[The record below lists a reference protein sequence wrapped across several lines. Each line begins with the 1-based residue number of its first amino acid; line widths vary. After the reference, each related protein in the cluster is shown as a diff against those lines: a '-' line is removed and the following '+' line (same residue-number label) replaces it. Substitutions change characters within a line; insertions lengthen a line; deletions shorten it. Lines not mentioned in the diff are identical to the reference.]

1 MRQPRSTYRGAFHHC
16 MNRGHGGEAILAGDE
31 RKRVFLDL
39 LGEKAI
45 KYHLRLF
52 AYCLMDNHYHLVLQ
66 NASGRMSDFFRNLS
80 TQYAFFYRKTAGGRG
95 YVFQDR
101 FHSTIIADDEYLKM
115 AIMYVLQN
123 PQRAGLVKSGQTYP
137 WSSANLYVEKRR
149 REWLDTD
156 FVLEL
161 FGGSRGFANAYGI
174 EALEKLPVLAT
185 TFGPVLGEENFFKR
199 ALKKFDRRKEPDAVK
214 KRRHDDYDFDPI
226 KKVIR
231 EFEGKHGIKVDDLET
246 NRHVDK
252 KLRAELMVRL
262 RDLAGLTY
270 REISEWELFADLQY
284 GSLRQIYQNARRKF
298 YGK

>member
-1 MRQPRSTYRGAFHHC
+1 
-16 MNRGHGGEAILAGDE
+16 
-31 RKRVFLDL
+31 
-39 LGEKAI
+39 
-45 KYHLRLF
+45 
-52 AYCLMDNHYHLVLQ
+52 
-66 NASGRMSDFFRNLS
+66 
-80 TQYAFFYRKTAGGRG
+80 
-95 YVFQDR
+95 VFQDR

-199 ALKKFDRRKEPDAVK
+199 ALEKFDRRKEPDAVK

-226 KKVIR
+226 EKVIR